1 MIIILSI
8 SLNLTCTKQ
17 IEKRWKKVGKSK
29 LLKPNK
35 LLVCCMLCCLI
46 AKPETEL
53 HENGESFVLEKKCKV
68 IVIEKKS
75 LGGFSIELT
84 LTGTKNQDIFWQ
96 LVLFS

>member
-1 MIIILSI
+1 
-8 SLNLTCTKQ
+8 
-17 IEKRWKKVGKSK
+17 
-29 LLKPNK
+29 
-35 LLVCCMLCCLI
+35 MLCCLI
-46 AKPETEL
+46 AKPETQL

-96 LVLFS
+96 LVLF